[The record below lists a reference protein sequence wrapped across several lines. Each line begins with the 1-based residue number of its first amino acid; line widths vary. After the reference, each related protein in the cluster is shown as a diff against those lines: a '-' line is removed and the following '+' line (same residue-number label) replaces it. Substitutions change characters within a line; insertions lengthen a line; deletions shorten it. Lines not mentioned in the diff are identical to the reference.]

1 MWGRVQRVHCEGNP
15 VRKETLR
22 KSDGCPFAR
31 GSPRPASETPRES
44 LEATARNTL
53 GNPANLPTALR
64 HRITYLH
71 VAKFESIATADIAL

>member
-1 MWGRVQRVHCEGNP
+1 MSSLRVRNGLTAARCV
-15 VRKETLR
+15 
-22 KSDGCPFAR
+22 KSTVSFR
-31 GSPRPASETPRES
+31 PRAVQLASETPRES

-64 HRITYLH
+64 HCITYLH

>member
-1 MWGRVQRVHCEGNP
+1 MNCV
-15 VRKETLR
+15 
-22 KSDGCPFAR
+22 KSTVVL
-31 GSPRPASETPRES
+31 SPAAYKRLASETPRES